1 MARQLTF
8 NGVMQPDRLQL
19 ATIAIH
25 KKCVALL
32 LLTLYTIQKHHQHA
46 VIGGGPSSMQNIKL
60 KKCTHLKQRL
70 AQLAAILLLAS
81 AHAQP
86 GAVLLVSVTD
96 GQIK

>member
-1 MARQLTF
+1 
-8 NGVMQPDRLQL
+8 
-19 ATIAIH
+19 
-25 KKCVALL
+25 
-32 LLTLYTIQKHHQHA
+32 
-46 VIGGGPSSMQNIKL
+46 MQNIKL